1 MLMLRPPRSTLRISL
16 PVLAALW
23 LLVAVATP
31 VPTEAESAGQPRRGG
46 AVNMSAYADAE
57 VWEPVGS
64 GSLSSVQAYSQLFP
78 QLVKYDVTSNN
89 TSQVICDLC
98 TEWNVSNDGRT
109 FTFDLI
115 KNAQW
120 GDGTPITA
128 DDVVYSLARYMNP
141 KVPIGRSGLFRNYTL
156 PVDQGGVKKI
166 DDDTVE
172 MNLSF
177 ASGAFL
183 QFLALDYVKILPKH
197 ILEKEGDLKQAEK
210 IIKNRAWGG
219 PFKLDEYQRGNF
231 YKVSR
236 NENYYKEGKPYLDS
250 ITHFIVVDT
259 GRLMSSFEAGQ
270 LNMMN
275 SGFANLTPKEHL
287 DLKARMKDKLALNE
301 LPGSRNWGFMMNVK
315 KKPFSDPRVRKAIY
329 LAIDRQELNQL
340 VEDGT
345 AAPGCVFMPGFVHTE
360 AECAKWPGIR
370 PKNTP
375 GGQEDLKLA
384 KQLMKEA
391 GYPNGFKV
399 TFEARQVGT
408 YPDTCTVIKQ
418 QLEKTLG
425 ITGTIRTHES
435 AAGYALYASSRQA
448 EGNWEVACQGEGM
461 TVLDPDAVMG
471 GVYLK
476 GATRNYTNWEPPK
489 VRELFEKQKVEQDPE
504 KRRAILKELVQFLVP
519 TDPNDPTKGYED
531 NHWVTLFWGRFFWM
545 MDAKLKGFNA
555 PQTVQYGFQHD
566 HLWWDK

>member
-1 MLMLRPPRSTLRISL
+1 MLRPPRPIFRISL
-16 PVLAALW
+16 PILATLW
-23 LLVAVATP
+23 LLIAAATP
-31 VPTEAESAGQPRRGG
+31 VPTEAEPAGKPQRGG
-46 AVNMSAYADAE
+46 TVNMSAYADAE
-57 VWEPVGS
+57 VWEPIGS

-78 QLVKYDVTSNN
+78 QLVEYDVTAEN
-89 TSQVICDLC
+89 TSQIVCDLC
-98 TEWNVSNDGRT
+98 TSWEVSNGGLT
-109 FTFDLI
+109 FTFHLVE
-115 KNAQW
+115 NGQW

-128 DDVVYSLARYMNP
+128 DDVVFSLARYMDP
-141 KVPIGRSGLFRNYTL
+141 KGPIGRSGLFRNYTL
-156 PVDQGGVKKI
+156 PVEKGGVKKI
-166 DDDTVE
+166 DANTVE

-197 ILEKEGDLKQAEK
+197 ILEKEGNLKQAEK
-210 IIKNRAWGG
+210 IINNRAWGG

-231 YKVSR
+231 YRVSR
-236 NENYYKEGKPYLDS
+236 NENYYKEGKPYLDG
-250 ITHFIVVDT
+250 ITHFIVVDS
-259 GRLMSSFEAGQ
+259 GRLMSSFQAGQ
-270 LNMMN
+270 LGMMN
-275 SGFANLTPKEHL
+275 SGFSNLTPKEYI
-287 DLKARMKDKLALNE
+287 DLKAQMKGKLAVNE

-340 VEDGT
+340 VENGT
-345 AAPGCVFMPGFVHTE
+345 AASACVFMPGFVHTE
-360 AECAKWPGIR
+360 EECLTWPGIR

-375 GGQEDLKLA
+375 GGQQDLKLA
-384 KQLMKEA
+384 KQLMREA
-391 GYPNGFKV
+391 GYPNGFTT

-418 QLEKTLG
+418 QLQKTLG
-425 ITGTIRTHES
+425 ITGRIRTHES
-435 AAGYALYASSRQA
+435 AAGYALYATSRQA

-476 GATRNYTNWEPPK
+476 GATRNYTNWEPPI

-519 TDPNDPTKGYED
+519 TDPNDPTKGYAD
-531 NHWVTLFWGRFFWM
+531 NHWVTLFWGRFFWIV
-545 MDAKLKGFNA
+545 DNDIKGFNG
-555 PQTVQYGFQHD
+555 PQTVQYGFKHD
-566 HLWWDK
+566 HLWRGDR

>member
-1 MLMLRPPRSTLRISL
+1 MSL

-23 LLVAVATP
+23 WLVVAATP
-31 VPTEAESAGQPRRGG
+31 APTAAESTGQPQRGG
-46 AVNMSAYADAE
+46 TVNMSAYADAE

-78 QLVKYDVTSNN
+78 QLVEYDVSGSD
-89 TSQVICDLC
+89 TSQIVCDLC
-98 TEWNVSNDGRT
+98 TEWNVSNGGRT
-109 FTFDLI
+109 FTFNLVQ
-115 KNAQW
+115 NGQW

-128 DDVVYSLARYMNP
+128 DDVVFSLARYMDP
-141 KVPIGRSGLFRNYTL
+141 KTPIGRSGLFRNYTL
-156 PVDQGGVKKI
+156 PADKGGVKKI
-166 DDDTVE
+166 DDHTVE

-210 IIKNRAWGG
+210 IIKNKAWGG
-219 PFKLDEYQRGNF
+219 PFKLDKYQRGNF
-231 YKVSR
+231 YQVSR
-236 NENYYKEGKPYLDS
+236 NENYYKKDKPYLDS
-250 ITHFIVVDT
+250 ITHYIVVDS
-259 GRLMSSFEAGQ
+259 GRLMSSFQAGQ
-270 LNMMN
+270 LGMMN
-275 SGFANLTPKEHL
+275 SGFSNLTPKEYL
-287 DLKARMKDKLALNE
+287 DLKDQMKDQLVINE

-315 KKPFSDPRVRKAIY
+315 KKPFSDPRVRKAVY

-340 VEDGT
+340 VENGT
-345 AAPGCVFMPGFVHTE
+345 AAPACVFMPGFVHSE
-360 AECAKWPGIR
+360 EECLTWPGIR
-370 PKNTP
+370 PKDTP

-391 GYPNGFKV
+391 GYPDGFTI

-425 ITGTIRTHES
+425 ITGRIRTHES
-435 AAGYALYASSRQA
+435 AAGYALYATSRKA
-448 EGNWEVACQGEGM
+448 EGNWEAACQGEGM

-476 GATRNYTNWEPPK
+476 GATRNYTNWEPSI

-504 KRRAILKELVQFLVP
+504 KRKAILKELVQFLVP
-519 TDPNDPTKGYED
+519 TDPDDPTKGYSD

-545 MDAKLKGFNA
+545 VEKDIKGFNG
-555 PQTVQYGFQHD
+555 PQTVQYGFKHD
-566 HLWWDK
+566 HLWRADQ